1 MTVFEQH
8 VDLSQVATE
17 PTLLGVVLTFLISI
31 IVFGSIMYLFDY
43 AIGFVLAFVAFFAVG
58 WVTAVLT
65 ANNTVTAQPA
75 RVENALNK
83 SSYDKPL
90 FADKYRNEINAGIA
104 EKLDSYTID
113 NVDLT
118 DDSILT
124 GGYYDHD
131 ITAHRDGKNYLLHP
145 ETSFDKSTSTVRIT
159 VDVEQLPFNRTTK
172 E

>member
-17 PTLLGVVLTFLISI
+17 PTLLGVVLIFLISI
-31 IVFGSIMYLFDY
+31 IVSGSIMYLFDY

-90 FADKYRNEINAGIA
+90 FADKYREEINAGIA
-104 EKLDSYTID
+104 DKLGGYTIN
-113 NVDLT
+113 NVN
-118 DDSILT
+118 
-124 GGYYDHD
+124 
-131 ITAHRDGKNYLLHP
+131 HR
-145 ETSFDKSTSTVRIT
+145 
-159 VDVEQLPFNRTTK
+159 
-172 E
+172 